1 MLSKNKVKFKE
12 TEIGMIPYDWDIKS
26 LRDISTI
33 IMGQSPPSSTYN
45 TQNRGLPFFQGRRD
59 FGRKYPSVMVWCSE
73 PKRVAKQGD
82 VLLSVRAPIGDV
94 NIANEDSCIGRG
106 LASLSMNYKDNEF
119 LYHLLVFNKEKIRAV
134 FEGEGTV
141 FGCVTKQGLNNFKVS
156 IPSNSLERESI
167 GNILSSLD
175 EKIEFNCQMNKTL
188 EKIGQALFKHWFID
202 FEFPNEKGKPYKSS
216 GGRMVDSKLGEIPQ
230 GWKVKKVGEVIE
242 IFGGTT
248 PSTKEQKYWE
258 RGTIHWATPK
268 DLSDLDS
275 PVLTDT
281 DRKITPEG
289 LATISSGL
297 LPAGT
302 VLLSSRAPIGYTA
315 ISQMPVSINQGFIAM
330 VCNHELPNYY
340 VFSWVQYN
348 LDIIKSVASG
358 TTFEEVNKTNFR
370 RLDIL
375 VPPPALLSKFS
386 AVFGSL
392 YECILNNSFQSRT
405 LVSVRDSLLPKLMSG
420 QIRVPAG

>member
-1 MLSKNKVKFKE
+1 MLSKNQVKFKE

-106 LASLSMNYKDNEF
+106 LASLSINYKDNEF
-119 LYHLLVFNKEKIRAV
+119 LYYLLVFNKEKIRAV

-175 EKIEFNCQMNKTL
+175 EKIELNCQMDKTL
-188 EKIGQALFKHWFID
+188 EKIGQALFKRWFID

-216 GGRMVDSKLGEIPQ
+216 GGDMVDSDLGEIPK
-230 GWKVKKVGEVIE
+230 GWSIGNFEEIIE
-242 IFGGTT
+242 ITSGKRPNDKSDIKTSEFNTPLIGASSVMGFVKEKLYDEPIIIIGRVGTHGIVQRIFYPSFPSDNTLVIKSKYYGYAYHILVTINYESLNVGTT
-248 PSTKEQKYWE
+248 QPLITQSSVRNLRIVIPDGK
-258 RGTIHWATPK
+258 I
-268 DLSDLDS
+268 LDQYENLIS
-275 PVLTDT
+275 NNFI
-281 DRKITPEG
+281 KIYHNNAEIET
-289 LATISSGL
+289 
-297 LPAGT
+297 
-302 VLLSSRAPIGYTA
+302 LSSI
-315 ISQMPVSINQGFIAM
+315 
-330 VCNHELPNYY
+330 
-340 VFSWVQYN
+340 
-348 LDIIKSVASG
+348 
-358 TTFEEVNKTNFR
+358 
-370 RLDIL
+370 
-375 VPPPALLSKFS
+375 
-386 AVFGSL
+386 
-392 YECILNNSFQSRT
+392 
-405 LVSVRDSLLPKLMSG
+405 RDSLLPKVMSG